1 MNQVN
6 QDFKYLT
13 HRPNASK
20 IYLNVSKTEVA
31 LFKSSRKLRCSIK
44 TETSW
49 KKTSPY
55 KVSKNLM
62 KTLTGSNRFLI

>member
-55 KVSKNLM
+55 KNLM
-62 KTLTGSNRFLI
+62 KTVTGSNRFLI

>member
-13 HRPNASK
+13 RWPNASK

-31 LFKSSRKLRCSIK
+31 LFKSSRKLRFSIK

-49 KKTSPY
+49 KKDF
-55 KVSKNLM
+55 
-62 KTLTGSNRFLI
+62 TLQTQ